1 MNIEQAL
8 TLHRESAERIFDQA
22 EVDAAIAALAARIAP
37 RYENRFPVVLCV
49 MNGGLYMTAQ
59 LMRHWAF
66 PMTVDYVH
74 ATRYRLA
81 TLGRDVLWKAY
92 PQTPLKDR
100 FVIIVDDIF
109 DQGYTLKEVRAWC
122 LKQGASGCESVFL
135 IRKQHQRPRADI
147 EADHVA
153 LQCDDRYVYGSGMD
167 FHSHFRNLPGVF
179 ALPPELSGR

>member
-8 TLHRESAERIFDQA
+8 ALHREAAEQLYDQA
-22 EVDAAIAALAARIAP
+22 AVDQAVAALAERTEARY
-37 RYENRFPVVLCV
+37 RERFPVLLCV

-59 LMRHWAF
+59 LMRHWHF

-100 FVIIVDDIF
+100 FVIIVDDIY
-109 DQGYTLKEVRAWC
+109 DQGYTLREVRNWC
-122 LKQGASGCESVFL
+122 LKQGASGCESLFL
-135 IRKQHQRPRADI
+135 IRKQHDRPRADI
-147 EADHVA
+147 EADHAA
-153 LQCDDRYVYGSGMD
+153 LECGDRYVYGSGID
-167 FHSHFRNLPGVF
+167 LHGHFRNLPGIF
-179 ALPPELSGR
+179 AIPPNRSGR

>member
-8 TLHRESAERIFDQA
+8 ELHRQHGEQLFDQA
-22 EVDAAIAALAARIAP
+22 GVDAAIAELAASLQD
-37 RYENRFPVVLCV
+37 RYRERFPVLLCV

-59 LMRHWAF
+59 LMRHWHF

-109 DQGYTLKEVRAWC
+109 DQGYTLKEVRTWC
-122 LKQGASGCESVFL
+122 LKQGASDCESVFL
-135 IRKQHQRPRADI
+135 IRKRHDRSRAAI

-153 LQCDDRYVYGSGMD
+153 LECADRYVYGSGMD
-167 FHSHFRNLPGVF
+167 LHGHFRNLPGVF
-179 ALPPELSGR
+179 AIPPEKSGR